1 MLLFPTNIRAAQQQ
15 DLLLSQVPCSSF
27 NMSIT
32 VTQTGRVRKHFLP
45 LESNPEVFN
54 ELLQLLGVTS
64 DIGFEDVF
72 TLDEPQFLPRPAL
85 AVVLVFPTTD
95 RYETKKAALESSRP
109 EYTGSGNGEPV
120 VWFKQTINNAC
131 GLYAILHALSNGKAR
146 QFISKPSIIR
156 YFFDGKTS

>member
-1 MLLFPTNIRAAQQQ
+1 
-15 DLLLSQVPCSSF
+15 
-27 NMSIT
+27 MSIT